1 LSLEDAEQK
10 AKEYLQDK
18 EGATEIK
25 ILEARPHEDHFL
37 VGGWFVD
44 KGGQKY
50 SFELLEPRPDAAAT
64 VRSAVRDA
72 AGTHRDTCYTT
83 KCVTPSGLCR
93 GLRSR
98 LVPLHNGQ
106 NRRHSDSRAD

>member
-1 LSLEDAEQK
+1 MNGDDTTTKTDSHAKALICPEYHNVTSEVLSLSLEDAEQK

-44 KGGQKY
+44 KGAQKY
-50 SFELLEPRPDAAAT
+50 SFELGLGELGALVSKKIELIARPYS
-64 VRSAVRDA
+64 RS
-72 AGTHRDTCYTT
+72 G
-83 KCVTPSGLCR
+83 
-93 GLRSR
+93 
-98 LVPLHNGQ
+98 
-106 NRRHSDSRAD
+106 

>member
-10 AKEYLQDK
+10 AREYLQDK

-25 ILEARPHEDHFL
+25 IPEARPQEDHFL

-50 SFELLEPRPDAAAT
+50 GFELGFGELGALVSKRIGPIARPYFRRARKQRQVT
-64 VRSAVRDA
+64 EQM
-72 AGTHRDTCYTT
+72 TT
-83 KCVTPSGLCR
+83 DG
-93 GLRSR
+93 
-98 LVPLHNGQ
+98 
-106 NRRHSDSRAD
+106 